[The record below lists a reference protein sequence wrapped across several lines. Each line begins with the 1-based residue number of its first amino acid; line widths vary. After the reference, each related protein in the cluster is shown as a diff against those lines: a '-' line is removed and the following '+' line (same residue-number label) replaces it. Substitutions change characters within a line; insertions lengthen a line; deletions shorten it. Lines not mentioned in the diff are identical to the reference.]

1 MSIRYQ
7 KTIRWAC
14 NNALIKKSPETA
26 KIAKIAKKA
35 KNIPLPISLSVW
47 PHENESRE
55 TDTVV
60 EINIFPVFSFL
71 RYLLKYYKCYSLN
84 FYAWYLFHYNYNR
97 ESRFQIVDFILFFF
111 DIATFDSY
119 TYLIWHL
126 LRVQILWANLK
137 WFNLLIETQFYSP
150 RSA

>member
-35 KNIPLPISLSVW
+35 KNIPLLISLSVW
-47 PHENESRE
+47 PHQNESRE

-97 ESRFQIVDFILFFF
+97 ESRFQIVDFILFFSISLLLILTHIWF
-111 DIATFDSY
+111 DIYLECRYYEPISSDS
-119 TYLIWHL
+119 I
-126 LRVQILWANLK
+126 
-137 WFNLLIETQFYSP
+137 S
-150 RSA
+150 

>member
-35 KNIPLPISLSVW
+35 KNIPLLISLSVW

-97 ESRFQIVDFILFFF
+97 ESRFQIVDFILFFSISLLLILTHIWF
-111 DIATFDSY
+111 DIYLECRYYEPISSDS
-119 TYLIWHL
+119 I
-126 LRVQILWANLK
+126 
-137 WFNLLIETQFYSP
+137 S
-150 RSA
+150 

>member
-14 NNALIKKSPETA
+14 NNALIKKLPETA

-35 KNIPLPISLSVW
+35 KNIPLLISLSVW

-97 ESRFQIVDFILFFF
+97 ESRFQIVDFILFFSISLLLILTHIWF
-111 DIATFDSY
+111 DIYLECRYYEPISSDS
-119 TYLIWHL
+119 I
-126 LRVQILWANLK
+126 
-137 WFNLLIETQFYSP
+137 S
-150 RSA
+150 

>member
-35 KNIPLPISLSVW
+35 KNIPLLISLSVW

-97 ESRFQIVDFILFFF
+97 ESRFQIVDFILFFSISLVLILTHICF
-111 DIATFDSY
+111 VIFLECRYYEPISSDS
-119 TYLIWHL
+119 I
-126 LRVQILWANLK
+126 
-137 WFNLLIETQFYSP
+137 S
-150 RSA
+150 